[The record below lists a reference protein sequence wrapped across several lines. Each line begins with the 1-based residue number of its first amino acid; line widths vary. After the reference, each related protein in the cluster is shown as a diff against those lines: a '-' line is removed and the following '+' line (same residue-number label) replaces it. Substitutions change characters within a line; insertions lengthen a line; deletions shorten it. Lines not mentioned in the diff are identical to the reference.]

1 MDKNHQIGYERFFV
15 RHNSYKYQLWHMI
28 CCKSC
33 KNTSEEIE
41 KMRND
46 TGITIIELMV
56 VIGIMAIL
64 AGIAIPGFIGWL
76 PNYRLR
82 SAADEV
88 QSTLQNARLRAI
100 RENAIVRVNFD
111 FGNDT
116 YLAFIDNGANAD
128 NGTQEADEVMV
139 KNGQMPAGIDLQDSG
154 LGGAVRFTRRGFP
167 DASGDITI
175 NNGTRTQTINLTLG
189 GSSSIQ

>member
-1 MDKNHQIGYERFFV
+1 
-15 RHNSYKYQLWHMI
+15 
-28 CCKSC
+28 
-33 KNTSEEIE
+33 
-41 KMRND
+41 MRNNS
-46 TGITIIELMV
+46 GMTIIELMV
-56 VIGIMAIL
+56 VIGILAIL

-82 SAADEV
+82 SAADDV
-88 QSTLQNARLRAI
+88 QSTLQNAKLRAI

-116 YLAFIDNGANAD
+116 YVAFIDNGANAD

-167 DASGDITI
+167 DVSGDITI
-175 NNGTRTQTINLTLG
+175 DNGNRTQTVNLTLG

>member
-1 MDKNHQIGYERFFV
+1 LAHDLLK
-15 RHNSYKYQLWHMI
+15 SY
-28 CCKSC
+28 
-33 KNTSEEIE
+33 KNTSEEI
-41 KMRND
+41 KNMRNNS
-46 TGITIIELMV
+46 GMTIFELMV
-56 VIGIMAIL
+56 VIGILAIL

-76 PNYRLR
+76 PSYRLS
-82 SAADEV
+82 SAADDV
-88 QSTLQNARLRAI
+88 QSTLQNAKLRAI

-116 YLAFIDNGANAD
+116 YVAFIDNGANAD

-139 KNGQMPAGIDLQDSG
+139 KSGQMPAGIDLQDSG

-167 DASGDITI
+167 DVSGDII
-175 NNGTRTQTINLTLG
+175 IDNGTRTQTINLTLG

>member
-1 MDKNHQIGYERFFV
+1 
-15 RHNSYKYQLWHMI
+15 
-28 CCKSC
+28 
-33 KNTSEEIE
+33 
-41 KMRND
+41 MRNNS
-46 TGITIIELMV
+46 GMTIIELMV
-56 VIGIMAIL
+56 VIGILAIL

-82 SAADEV
+82 SASDDV
-88 QSTLQNARLRAI
+88 QSTLQNAKLRAI

-116 YLAFIDNGANAD
+116 YVAFIDNGANAD
-128 NGTQEADEVMV
+128 NGIQEADEVMI

-167 DASGDITI
+167 DVSGDITI
-175 NNGTRTQTINLTLG
+175 DNGNRTQTVNLTLG

>member
-1 MDKNHQIGYERFFV
+1 MQKHLGGDIN
-15 RHNSYKYQLWHMI
+15 
-28 CCKSC
+28 
-33 KNTSEEIE
+33 
-41 KMRND
+41 MRNNS
-46 TGITIIELMV
+46 GMTIIELMV
-56 VIGIMAIL
+56 VIGILAIL

-82 SAADEV
+82 SASDDL
-88 QSTLQNARLRAI
+88 QSTLQNAKLRAI

-116 YLAFIDNGANAD
+116 YVAFIDNGANAD
-128 NGTQEADEVMV
+128 NGIQEADEVMI

-167 DASGDITI
+167 DVSGDITI
-175 NNGTRTQTINLTLG
+175 DNGNRTQTVNLTLG

>member
-1 MDKNHQIGYERFFV
+1 
-15 RHNSYKYQLWHMI
+15 
-28 CCKSC
+28 
-33 KNTSEEIE
+33 
-41 KMRND
+41 MRNNS
-46 TGITIIELMV
+46 GMTIIELMV
-56 VIGIMAIL
+56 VIGILAIL

-82 SAADEV
+82 SASDDV
-88 QSTLQNARLRAI
+88 QSTLQNAKLRAI

-116 YLAFIDNGANAD
+116 YVAFIDNGANAD
-128 NGTQEADEVMV
+128 NGIQEADEVMI
-139 KNGQMPAGIDLQDSG
+139 KNGQMPAGIDFQDAG

-167 DASGDITI
+167 DVSGDITI
-175 NNGTRTQTINLTLG
+175 DNGNRTQTVNLTLG

>member
-1 MDKNHQIGYERFFV
+1 
-15 RHNSYKYQLWHMI
+15 
-28 CCKSC
+28 
-33 KNTSEEIE
+33 
-41 KMRND
+41 MRNNS
-46 TGITIIELMV
+46 GMTIFELMV
-56 VIGIMAIL
+56 VIGILAIL

-76 PNYRLR
+76 PSYRLS
-82 SAADEV
+82 SAADDV
-88 QSTLQNARLRAI
+88 QSTLQNAKLRAI

-116 YLAFIDNGANAD
+116 YVAFIDNGANAD

-167 DASGDITI
+167 DVSGDII
-175 NNGTRTQTINLTLG
+175 IDNGTRTQTINLTLG

>member
-1 MDKNHQIGYERFFV
+1 
-15 RHNSYKYQLWHMI
+15 
-28 CCKSC
+28 
-33 KNTSEEIE
+33 
-41 KMRND
+41 MRNNS
-46 TGITIIELMV
+46 GMTIIELMV
-56 VIGIMAIL
+56 VIGILAIL

-82 SAADEV
+82 SASDDV
-88 QSTLQNARLRAI
+88 QSTLQNAKLRAI

-116 YLAFIDNGANAD
+116 YVAFIDNGANAD
-128 NGTQEADEVMV
+128 NGTQEADEVTI

-167 DASGDITI
+167 DVSGDITI
-175 NNGTRTQTINLTLG
+175 DNGDRTQTISLTLG

>member
-1 MDKNHQIGYERFFV
+1 
-15 RHNSYKYQLWHMI
+15 
-28 CCKSC
+28 
-33 KNTSEEIE
+33 
-41 KMRND
+41 MRNNS
-46 TGITIIELMV
+46 GMTIIELMV
-56 VIGIMAIL
+56 VIGILAIL

-82 SAADEV
+82 SASDEV
-88 QSTLQNARLRAI
+88 QSTLQNAKLRAI

-116 YLAFIDNGANAD
+116 YVAFIDNGANAD
-128 NGTQEADEVMV
+128 NGTQEADEVMI
-139 KNGQMPAGIDLQDSG
+139 KNGQMPAGIDLQDAG

-167 DASGDITI
+167 DVSGDITI
-175 NNGTRTQTINLTLG
+175 DNGNRTQTVNLTLG

>member
-1 MDKNHQIGYERFFV
+1 
-15 RHNSYKYQLWHMI
+15 MI

-41 KMRND
+41 KMRNNS
-46 TGITIIELMV
+46 GMTIIELMV
-56 VIGIMAIL
+56 VIGILAIL

-82 SAADEV
+82 SAADDV
-88 QSTLQNARLRAI
+88 QSTLQNAKLRAV

-111 FGNDT
+111 INNES
-116 YLAFIDNGANAD
+116 YLAFIDNGAGGNAD
-128 NGTQEADEVMV
+128 NGTQEADEVTI
-139 KNGQMPAGIDLQDSG
+139 KNGQMPAGIDLQNLHSG
-154 LGGAVRFTRRGFP
+154 RIRRSVRFGSIAADFRMP
-167 DASGDITI
+167 VEISAV

>member
-1 MDKNHQIGYERFFV
+1 
-15 RHNSYKYQLWHMI
+15 
-28 CCKSC
+28 
-33 KNTSEEIE
+33 
-41 KMRND
+41 MRNNS
-46 TGITIIELMV
+46 GITIIELMV
-56 VIGIMAIL
+56 VIGIMSIL
-64 AGIAIPGFIGWL
+64 ASIAIPGFLGWL

-88 QSTLQNARLRAI
+88 QSTLQNAKLRAI

-116 YLAFIDNGANAD
+116 YQAFIDNGVNAD
-128 NGTQEADEVMV
+128 NGTREADEVMV
-139 KNGQMPAGIDLQDSG
+139 KNGKMPAGIDLQDSG

-167 DASGDITI
+167 DASGDIDVT
-175 NNGTRTQTINLTLG
+175 NGTRTQTINLTLG

>member
-1 MDKNHQIGYERFFV
+1 
-15 RHNSYKYQLWHMI
+15 
-28 CCKSC
+28 
-33 KNTSEEIE
+33 
-41 KMRND
+41 MRND
-46 TGITIIELMV
+46 AGITLFELMV
-56 VIGIMAIL
+56 VVGILAIL
-64 AGIAIPGFIGWL
+64 AGIAVPSYISWL

-82 SAADEV
+82 SAADDV
-88 QSTLQNARLRAI
+88 QSTLQNARLRAV

>member
-1 MDKNHQIGYERFFV
+1 
-15 RHNSYKYQLWHMI
+15 
-28 CCKSC
+28 
-33 KNTSEEIE
+33 
-41 KMRND
+41 MRNNS
-46 TGITIIELMV
+46 GMTIIELMV
-56 VIGIMAIL
+56 VIGILAIL

-82 SAADEV
+82 SASDDV
-88 QSTLQNARLRAI
+88 QSTLQNAKLRAI

-116 YLAFIDNGANAD
+116 YVAFIDNGANAD
-128 NGTQEADEVMV
+128 NGIQEADEVMI
-139 KNGQMPAGIDLQDSG
+139 KNGQMPAGIDLQDAG

-167 DASGDITI
+167 DVSGDITI
-175 NNGTRTQTINLTLG
+175 DNGNRTQTVNLTLG

>member
-1 MDKNHQIGYERFFV
+1 
-15 RHNSYKYQLWHMI
+15 
-28 CCKSC
+28 
-33 KNTSEEIE
+33 
-41 KMRND
+41 MRNNS
-46 TGITIIELMV
+46 GMTIIELMV
-56 VIGIMAIL
+56 VTGILAIL
-64 AGIAIPGFIGWL
+64 ASIAIPGFLGWL

-88 QSTLQNARLRAI
+88 QSTLQNAKLRAI

-116 YLAFIDNGANAD
+116 YQAFIDNGVNAD
-128 NGTQEADEVMV
+128 NGTREADEVMV
-139 KNGQMPAGIDLQDSG
+139 KNGKMPAGIDLQDSG

-167 DASGDITI
+167 DASGDIDVT
-175 NNGTRTQTINLTLG
+175 NGTRTQTINLTLG

>member
-1 MDKNHQIGYERFFV
+1 
-15 RHNSYKYQLWHMI
+15 
-28 CCKSC
+28 
-33 KNTSEEIE
+33 
-41 KMRND
+41 MRNNS
-46 TGITIIELMV
+46 GMTIIELMV
-56 VIGIMAIL
+56 VIGILAIL

-82 SAADEV
+82 SASYEV
-88 QSTLQNARLRAI
+88 QSTLQNAKLRAI

-116 YLAFIDNGANAD
+116 YVAFIDNGANAD
-128 NGTQEADEVMV
+128 NGTQEADEVMI
-139 KNGQMPAGIDLQDSG
+139 KNGQMPAGIDLKNPAVNP

-167 DASGDITI
+167 DVSGNIEIT
-175 NNGTRTQTINLTLG
+175 NGTRTQIVNLTLG

>member
-1 MDKNHQIGYERFFV
+1 
-15 RHNSYKYQLWHMI
+15 
-28 CCKSC
+28 
-33 KNTSEEIE
+33 
-41 KMRND
+41 MRND
-46 TGITIIELMV
+46 AGITLFELMV
-56 VIGIMAIL
+56 VVGILAIL
-64 AGIAIPGFIGWL
+64 AGIAVPSYISWL

-82 SAADEV
+82 SAADDV
-88 QSTLQNARLRAI
+88 QSTLQNARLRAV
-100 RENAIVRVNFD
+100 RENAIVRVNFN
-111 FGNDT
+111 FANDT

>member
-1 MDKNHQIGYERFFV
+1 
-15 RHNSYKYQLWHMI
+15 
-28 CCKSC
+28 
-33 KNTSEEIE
+33 
-41 KMRND
+41 MRNNS
-46 TGITIIELMV
+46 GMTIIELMV
-56 VIGIMAIL
+56 VIGILAIL

-82 SAADEV
+82 SAADDL
-88 QSTLQNARLRAI
+88 QSTLQNAKLRAI

-116 YLAFIDNGANAD
+116 YVAFIDNGANAD
-128 NGTQEADEVMV
+128 NGTQEADEVMI
-139 KNGQMPAGIDLQDSG
+139 KNGQMPAGIDLQDAG

-167 DASGDITI
+167 DVSGDITI
-175 NNGTRTQTINLTLG
+175 DNGNRTQTVNLTLG

>member
-1 MDKNHQIGYERFFV
+1 
-15 RHNSYKYQLWHMI
+15 
-28 CCKSC
+28 
-33 KNTSEEIE
+33 
-41 KMRND
+41 MRNNS
-46 TGITIIELMV
+46 GITIIELMV

-64 AGIAIPGFIGWL
+64 ASIAIPGFLGWL

-88 QSTLQNARLRAI
+88 QSTLQNAKLRAI

-116 YLAFIDNGANAD
+116 YLAFIDNGVNAD
-128 NGTQEADEVMV
+128 NGTREADEVMV

-167 DASGDITI
+167 DASGGIVVT
-175 NNGTRTQTINLTLG
+175 NGTMTQTINLTLG

>member
-1 MDKNHQIGYERFFV
+1 M
-15 RHNSYKYQLWHMI
+15 
-28 CCKSC
+28 
-33 KNTSEEIE
+33 
-41 KMRND
+41 
-46 TGITIIELMV
+46 TIIELMV
-56 VIGIMAIL
+56 VIGILAIL

-82 SAADEV
+82 SASDDV
-88 QSTLQNARLRAI
+88 QSTLQNAKLRAI

-116 YLAFIDNGANAD
+116 YVAFIDNGANAD
-128 NGTQEADEVMV
+128 NGIQEADEVMI

-167 DASGDITI
+167 DVSGDITI
-175 NNGTRTQTINLTLG
+175 DNGNRTQTVNLTLG